1 MKKKSLK
8 YFILSGVCFL
18 IFVIYTICVK
28 FVDVA
33 QIGPNNSSVGFSTIN
48 SFVHNLFGV
57 NFTIYN
63 ITDWGGVVAL
73 IPAVVF
79 AIIGLIQLIKRK
91 SIKKVDK
98 NIMALGIFYIATI
111 LVYIFFEFVVINR
124 RPVLINGYLEASYPS
139 STTILSLTFLLSLIY
154 QINVY
159 VSSKKV
165 NICLQVVTYL
175 YCAFLVVGR
184 LVSGVHWFTD
194 ILGGIII
201 SIALLLFYYGLLYT
215 FKSTSR
221 LEKAKE
227 VVNNQT
233 KETTQEQNEK
243 EN

>member
-1 MKKKSLK
+1 MKKKNLK
-8 YFILSGVCFL
+8 YFILSGFCFL

-48 SFVHNLFGV
+48 NFVHNLFGV

-79 AIIGLIQLIKRK
+79 AIVGLVQWIKRK
-91 SIKKVDK
+91 SLKKVDK
-98 NIMALGIFYIATI
+98 NIIALGIFYIVTV
-111 LVYIFFEFVVINR
+111 LVYVFFEFVVINR

-154 QINVY
+154 QIKTY
-159 VSSKKV
+159 VSNKKV
-165 NICLQVVTYL
+165 NICLQVITYC
-175 YCAFLVVGR
+175 YSSFLVIGR

-201 SIALLLFYYGLLYT
+201 SIALLLFYYALLHT
-215 FKSTSR
+215 FNLSST
-221 LEKAKE
+221 ENK
-227 VVNNQT
+227 NNQEQEIKQEGNENT
-233 KETTQEQNEK
+233 K
-243 EN
+243 